1 MSRPLPPA
9 LLDVVVEVANDAVI
23 AVDADARVVTWGRVA
38 GRYFGYTADEIV
50 DAPVLTLVAE
60 TMHPDVA
67 AVIERMLA
75 GELVRRYETVG
86 QRKDGMPLPISLS
99 GCAVAVAGSAISAV
113 LVLRDLTEQRLA
125 QAALAEVEARLR
137 ESEALA
143 GVGSWLWDVGSG
155 VVQWS
160 DEAHRLHGIDPLAFD
175 GTLAWHLR
183 AIHRDDRDRVRAAME
198 SAVSSRRPFD
208 EEYRIERPDGIVR
221 TIHARA
227 QPTPAAA
234 ARALGLRGV
243 MQDVTE
249 RQPART
255 A

>member
-1 MSRPLPPA
+1 MVRLADRDGIGVSRPLPPA
-9 LLDVVVEVANDAVI
+9 LLDVVVELANDAVI

-60 TMHPDVA
+60 TMHPDVG

-75 GELVRRYETVG
+75 GELVRRYETVAR
-86 QRKDGMPLPISLS
+86 RKDGMPLPISLS
-99 GCAVAVAGSAISAV
+99 GCTVAVAGSAIAAV

-160 DEAHRLHGIDPLAFD
+160 DEAHRLHGVDPLAFD
-175 GTLAWHLR
+175 GTLASHLR

-198 SAVSSRRPFD
+198 SAVSSTTA
-208 EEYRIERPDGIVR
+208 VR
-221 TIHARA
+221 
-227 QPTPAAA
+227 
-234 ARALGLRGV
+234 RGV
-243 MQDVTE
+243 
-249 RQPART
+249 PHRT
-255 A
+255 SRRHRAHDRTPGPSRLRPRPRVRSACAA